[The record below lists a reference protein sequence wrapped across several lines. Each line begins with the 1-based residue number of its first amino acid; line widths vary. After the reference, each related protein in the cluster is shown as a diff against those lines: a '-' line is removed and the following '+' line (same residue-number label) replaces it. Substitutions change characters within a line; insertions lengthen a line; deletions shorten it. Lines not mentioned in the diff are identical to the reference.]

1 MTFVVL
7 PTPTLTTARL
17 VLRPFRDDDR
27 NAVYLLHASAPVM
40 QYWDSSPWTEMAQ
53 ADRFLAR
60 CRALAE
66 EASGARVAVDRRE
79 DAAFLGWIGLQ
90 RWDPVSR
97 KANLGYVLAE
107 DAWGH
112 GYATE
117 AGQALLDWAFPA
129 MNLNRVSAQAD
140 TRNRASGRVLEKLG
154 FTLEGTLRENVIV
167 DGEVSHDWTFGL
179 LRREWE
185 AARASR

>member
-1 MTFVVL
+1 MAFVAL

-17 VLRPFRDDDR
+17 VLRPFTDDDCD
-27 NAVYLLHASAPVM
+27 AVFRLHASAPVM
-40 QYWDSSPWTEMAQ
+40 RYWDSSPWTELAQ
-53 ADRFLAR
+53 ARRFLTR

-66 EASGARVAVDRRE
+66 EASGARVAVELRE
-79 DAAFLGWIGLQ
+79 DATFLGWIGLQ
-90 RWDPVSR
+90 RWDPHNR
-97 KANLGYVLAE
+97 RTNLGYVLAE

-117 AGQALLDWAFPA
+117 AGQSLLDWAFPA

-140 TRNRASGRVLEKLG
+140 TRNRTSRRVLEKLG

-185 AARASR
+185 AARAGR